1 MGGIICKICGKPD
14 ADALCVRC
22 GRVVCERCFHGFDE
36 LCIECTSLKP
46 LFVSSGGISSTGLRI
61 GGMLLII
68 FGLLI
73 TSIALTPE
81 GGSGEGVIVIFPFV
95 FGNIG
100 GWATVALSIA
110 FLGIFIASSLLPWL
124 LFSKKGWGNGLN
136 QARWEYR
143 PRESEVMEYMIT
155 IDLPRELR
163 KTVYIEEEGNFVH
176 LKSSAEDFHRSYTL
190 PVGFEVDEYRYE
202 YEGSYLLLKLKLKRT
217 I

>member
-1 MGGIICKICGKPD
+1 M
-14 ADALCVRC
+14 
-22 GRVVCERCFHGFDE
+22 
-36 LCIECTSLKP
+36 
-46 LFVSSGGISSTGLRI
+46 LRI
-61 GGMLLII
+61 ARSLVA
-68 FGLLI
+68 
-73 TSIALTPE
+73 IA
-81 GGSGEGVIVIFPFV
+81 G
-95 FGNIG
+95 
-100 GWATVALSIA
+100 LSIA

-190 PVGFEVDEYRYE
+190 PVGFEVDWQA
-202 YEGSYLLLKLKLKRT
+202 KLAASDPHRVVVG
-217 I
+217 